1 MIHINNKTET
11 KMKEIVSDFK
21 NDFRNQYS
29 YIYFEDFVND
39 ETVEDFISK
48 NIDNTKYNMMLDLF
62 KDYVLSQGLCDV
74 QE

>member
-1 MIHINNKTET
+1 
-11 KMKEIVSDFK
+11 MKEIVSDFK